1 MRLKTITLFIILIL
15 ALSILQAQNASVYFD
30 GDGDYG
36 ALNNFLNA
44 GLGGSTGLTFETWI
58 KPLSLS
64 GGSPVDSY
72 RNTLVDFT
80 IQGSNSVLSM
90 YLRENGKI
98 LLGGR
103 SRNMDAFQ
111 ELVTPSQV
119 ITANVW
125 QHVAGV
131 LDYTNKKIFIYVN
144 GNLAAAKELGV
155 IFGSDT
161 YFPATGGVKFIAAS
175 HELSPN
181 HYFHGYMDE
190 MRLWNCVRTQAEIA
204 QQMQNPVS
212 TQPYLLGY
220 WKFNNNMFDSSGYG
234 FDGSLVGSGTYGEPY
249 LAGLYLY
256 VVPVYTQAHEQSY
269 VDLEVRVEGYSD
281 PLRAYEV
288 ALGFDPHYLELESPD
303 DIRKGDLLSSC
314 GSTELL
320 STGSGGNYTITEA
333 IMGVSTGAEGSG
345 SLFTIRLKALQP
357 TGIEGT
363 PFDLYTAILRG
374 PLNEDVAVADLL
386 GSTLVIEELPVQAQV
401 IPLYTGWN
409 LISSWIVPQDDSME
423 AVFADLISAG
433 YLVKVQNEDGAPF
446 VYDSQIGW
454 INLIGSFEKTEGYLV
469 QVTEDCTL
477 VITGFVVSLPLDI
490 PLSAGWNFISY
501 PGDSSKPAMQFLHQ
515 LIDNNK
521 LNKVQDGDGNIIL
534 HDNGAWI
541 DTIRNFLSG
550 DAYRV
555 SVTENTLFEYNES
568 IFNRGT
574 IDQPS
579 HYLPIVKSTKQTLSR

>member
-36 ALNNFLNA
+36 ALNNFINA

-80 IQGSNSVLSM
+80 IQGSNSVLCM

-131 LDYTNKKIFIYVN
+131 LDFTNKKIFIYVN

-161 YFPATGGVKFIAAS
+161 YFPATGGVKYIAAS

-190 MRLWNCVRTQAEIA
+190 MRLWNCVRSQAEIA
-204 QQMQNPVS
+204 AHMQNPVS

-220 WKFNNNMFDSSGYG
+220 WKFDNNLEDSSGYG
-234 FDGSLVGSGTYGEPY
+234 FDGSLVGSGTYGDPY

-386 GSTLVIEELPVQAQV
+386 GSTIVIEELPVQAQV

-433 YLVKVQNEDGAPF
+433 YLVKVQDEGGQAF
-446 VYDSQIGW
+446 EYDPLSGW
-454 INLIGSFEKTEGYLV
+454 LNNMSAFSSTEGYMVNVNSDCYLV
-469 QVTEDCTL
+469 VTGTL
-477 VITGFVVSLPLDI
+477 VSLPLTIDLI
-490 PLSAGWNFISY
+490 AGWNFIAY
-501 PGDSSKPAMQFLHQ
+501 PYDADRPAIDLQQ
-515 LIDNNK
+515 ELIEQG
-521 LNKVQDGDGNIIL
+521 LLVKVQDEGGFALEYDSTNNI
-534 HDNGAWI
+534 WI
-541 DTIRNFLSG
+541 DNIGTLRSG
-550 DAYRV
+550 EGYMLRV
-555 SVTENTLFEYNES
+555 SADTQISFLEL
-568 IFNRGT
+568 R
-574 IDQPS
+574 D
-579 HYLPIVKSTKQTLSR
+579 LDK